1 MSEPQ
6 DQNSKTE
13 APTEHRLEEA
23 FKEGQF
29 AQAPE
34 ITMVAVLAAA
44 YTLLLASGD
53 HLSHLLVDKAEFFFN
68 HFTEWEVNENSLAS
82 GTISIIQFMMMFLAP
97 LCLTCVVAAIVG
109 GGMQTQFRLTPNALL
124 PKPSRLNPI
133 LGLKNLLGMSAWVRF
148 AIDLLKFAIIGSLLW
163 FFIKEALDEPIFH
176 FQLPISALSEFISDT
191 SMKLLGKLVSV
202 LGIIAAFHY
211 LYQKRKLMQDLKMTP
226 QELKQ
231 EQKMFEMNPLLKQAR
246 RRFGRKLL
254 TRQMLDQ
261 IPLADVVIRNPTH
274 YAVALQY
281 DKKQGSAPI
290 VIAKGDNAM
299 ALRILAIA
307 EAHGVPKVENPP
319 VARLLFKMCK
329 VGSPIPMDL
338 YHAVAEILAYVY
350 KTHRYYFYRLK
361 ARRLKSGG
369 L

>member
-6 DQNSKTE
+6 DKNSKTE
-13 APTEHRLEEA
+13 APTQHRLDEA

-34 ITMVAVLAAA
+34 ITMVAVLGAA
-44 YTLLLASGD
+44 YTLLLTSGE
-53 HLSHLLVDKAEFFFN
+53 HLGNLLIEKAEFFFT
-68 HFTEWEVNENSLAS
+68 HFYRWDVNSDSLLS
-82 GTISIIQFMMMFLAP
+82 GGIAIIEFILTFLAP
-97 LCLTCVVAAIVG
+97 IAIACLTAAIIS
-109 GGMQTQFRLTPNALL
+109 GGMQTQFRLTPQAIL
-124 PKPSRLNPI
+124 PKPSRLDPI
-133 LGLKNLLGMSAWVRF
+133 QGLKNLFGMSAWVRF
-148 AIDLLKFAIIGSLLW
+148 GIDLLKFGIIGSLLW
-163 FFIKEALDEPIFH
+163 FFIKGSLDDPIFH

-202 LGIIAAFHY
+202 LGMIAALHY
-211 LYQKRKLMQDLKMTP
+211 LYQKHKLLQDLKMTP
-226 QELKQ
+226 DEIKQ

-246 RRFGRKLL
+246 RRFARKIL

-261 IPLADVVIRNPTH
+261 IPFADVVIRNPTH
-274 YAVALQY
+274 YAIALQY

-290 VIAKGDNAM
+290 VISKGENAM
-299 ALRILAIA
+299 AARILSIA
-307 EAHGVPKVENPP
+307 ETHGVPKVENAP

-361 ARRLKSGG
+361 ARRLK